1 MIGRD
6 AQNNSVHMT
15 IWIQS
20 KFIQKTFKYDQD
32 PQTVPLM
39 SATIHKTHRTCN
51 EFDGMESI
59 RISQMSV
66 IT

>member
-6 AQNNSVHMT
+6 TQNNSVHMT
-15 IWIQS
+15 IWIQT
-20 KFIQKTFKYDQD
+20 KYIQKTFKDIQD
-32 PQTVPLM
+32 PQTVPLL

-51 EFDGMESI
+51 EFDGIQSI
-59 RISQMSV
+59 RICKMSF